1 MRAITMLLCLYC
13 MSASI
18 YAQTTLHKK
27 INVSYKDIK
36 CVAETIYSE
45 ARGEPLTGQLA
56 VGATIVTR
64 STKIFHQPACK
75 IVKQQYTQKRI
86 PAKDKEEFIKL
97 ATDILRGKARNP
109 IGNLDSFDSFKHRYS
124 KRPKKSIKIG
134 KHYFYK
140 IMKIEKV

>member
-1 MRAITMLLCLYC
+1 MRAITMLLCLYI

-27 INVSYKDIK
+27 INVSNKDIL

-45 ARGEPLTGQLA
+45 ARGESLTGQLA

-64 STKIFHQPACK
+64 STKIFHKPACK

-97 ATDILRGKARNP
+97 ATNILRGNAKNP
-109 IGNLDSFDSFKHRYS
+109 IGNLDSFDSFKHKYS
-124 KRPKKSIKIG
+124 KRPRNSVKIG